1 MSDNEH
7 NSEPDNHGKGTP
19 GFGTSAWA
27 KGMTS
32 STCQWPPIERLLNPD
47 AVKDSWMSP
56 AATASLRGA
65 WREKEQMFWP
75 STSLRR

>member
-32 STCQWPPIERLLNPD
+32 STCSSGRRLRD
-47 AVKDSWMSP
+47 
-56 AATASLRGA
+56 
-65 WREKEQMFWP
+65 F
-75 STSLRR
+75 